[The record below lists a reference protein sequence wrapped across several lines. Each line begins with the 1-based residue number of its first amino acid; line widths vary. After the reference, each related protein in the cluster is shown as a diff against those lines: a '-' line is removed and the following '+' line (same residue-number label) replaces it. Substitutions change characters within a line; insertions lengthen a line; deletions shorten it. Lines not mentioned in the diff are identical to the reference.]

1 LANLI
6 NEIFQLLKAPIK
18 ILCDNQSAIT
28 IANGNQ
34 QHTRTKHFNIQL
46 YFIRENI
53 ENNKIIV
60 EYISMEKM
68 IADLLMKPLPAPRT
82 KVLAENLSIYEA

>member
-1 LANLI
+1 M
-6 NEIFQLLKAPIK
+6 
-18 ILCDNQSAIT
+18 T

-34 QHTRTKHFNIQL
+34 QHTRTKHLDIQL

-53 ENNKIIV
+53 KNNKIII
-60 EYISMEKM
+60 EYISTEKM

-82 KVLAENLSIYEA
+82 KVLAQNLSIYEA